1 MIKVNVQFG
10 SSLLELALLSRHY
23 WDQIVVEATL
33 LEGLQH
39 EAAFLR
45 DEGLVGQVGD
55 GGDIAQTAA
64 VVRHTNR
71 AEVEICNKTGR
82 QTAQSSAL
90 RLCNI

>member
-1 MIKVNVQFG
+1 M
-10 SSLLELALLSRHY
+10 
-23 WDQIVVEATL
+23 VETTL

-71 AEVEICNKTGR
+71 AEVEICNKTSR
-82 QTAQSSAL
+82 
-90 RLCNI
+90 